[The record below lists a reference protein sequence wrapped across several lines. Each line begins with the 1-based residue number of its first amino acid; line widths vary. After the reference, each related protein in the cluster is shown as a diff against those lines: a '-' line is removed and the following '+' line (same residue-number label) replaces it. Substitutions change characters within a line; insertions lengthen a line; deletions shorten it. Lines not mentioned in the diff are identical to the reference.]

1 MNKVKVKMPVR
12 TKYEDAVY
20 EKVVFSGKIFMYN
33 TVSWNVIFP
42 IVDIIRLL
50 KKNTIIGYVH
60 GKAQQTISTYGSQY
74 NHRMVGYD
82 LKNKRDYLENL
93 KAVRVVFMFSDEK
106 DNTIVNLTNIAKRN
120 KINVV
125 CYSNLDKIYHFY
137 DHVNETVYKF
147 IEPIQVVDKMYNL
160 IDLEGT
166 RKIAD
171 LFPEFDI
178 LETEPVR
185 SESSLAECSRILR
198 EKRGVVSKLY
208 DPNIAKIRAME
219 AERNSRN
226 TVYPDSMEELN
237 KAEHNQR
244 KTLLS
249 RFFKK

>member
-1 MNKVKVKMPVR
+1 MPPR

-33 TVSWNVIFP
+33 TISWNILFP

-60 GKAQQTISTYGSQY
+60 GKAQQTISTYGNQY

-93 KAVRVVFMFSDEK
+93 KAVKTIFTFSDQQ
-106 DNTIVNLTNIAKRN
+106 DNTVLNLMSTAKRN

-125 CYSNLDKIYHFY
+125 CYSELDKIYHFY
-137 DHVNETVYKF
+137 DNVNGTVYKF
-147 IEPIQVVDKMYNL
+147 LEPTRVVEKMYHL
-160 IDLEGT
+160 FDLEGT

-178 LETEPVR
+178 LEPEQVKTV
-185 SESSLAECSRILR
+185 SSLEICSKILSD
-198 EKRGVVSKLY
+198 KKGVISKLY

-219 AERNSRN
+219 AERSSRN
-226 TVYPDSMEELN
+226 TVYPDSMEELA
-237 KAEHNQR
+237 KVDHNRR

-249 RFFKK
+249 QFFKK